1 MSAMAWYT
9 PFSTCMLALLLTL
22 AQTEKEIVVNT
33 QTALLI
39 LDVQRGLFDEAY
51 EEDKAVLLCLVGLLE
66 RAREKSIPVLSIQH
80 DGGPGHPLEAETAG
94 WHIHPMVAPHPD
106 DIILRKRASDAFYET
121 PLHERLQSLGIT
133 RLVVTGA
140 QTELCVDAT
149 CRRAASFNYDV
160 CLVANGHTTGDSDTL
175 TTAQIVA
182 HHNHL
187 LSQLA
192 HPTHPIRVQLAEAI
206 QW

>member
-1 MSAMAWYT
+1 MNAR
-9 PFSTCMLALLLTL
+9 
-22 AQTEKEIVVNT
+22 
-33 QTALLI
+33 TALLI
-39 LDVQRGLFDEAY
+39 IDVQRGLFDEAY
-51 EEDKAVLLCLVGLLE
+51 EEDKSVLECLVGLLG
-66 RAREKSIPVLSIQH
+66 RARDQHIPVLYIQH
-80 DGGPGHPLEAETAG
+80 DGGPGHPLEVETAG
-94 WHIHPMVAPHPD
+94 WQIHPVIMPHPD
-106 DIILRKRASDAFYET
+106 DIILRKQASDAFYET
-121 PLHERLQSLGIT
+121 PLHERLQSLGIN

-160 CLVANGHTTGDSDTL
+160 CLVADGHTTGDSETL

-192 HPTHPIRVQLAEAI
+192 HPTHPIRVQQAADI
-206 QW
+206 QF